1 MNAAV
6 QMNHI
11 TKKFGKLYANKDVSL
26 TVERNSIHGI
36 VGENGAGKTTLMKI
50 LYGMQPADSGEI
62 ILFGEKVSFYS
73 PKDAIEKRVGMIHQ
87 HFTLV
92 PSMTVADNVVL
103 GRPPCRFGVLDK
115 ERAGAEVEAL
125 CRRCNFQM
133 DLTARVEDLPVGLKQ
148 RVEILKALYLGADVL
163 IMDEPTAVLTPQEIT
178 GLFETLENIRKDGT
192 SIILITH
199 KLSEVMELTDHITVL
214 RGGQVSGNVLTADTN
229 EVELAR
235 MMVGRDVFL
244 QIDKEEHEPGGP
256 VLELEHISCK
266 NAEGHKVL
274 DDVSLTVRRG
284 EIVGIAGVQ
293 GNGQTELEA
302 AITGM
307 DTLYS
312 GTVSINGE
320 KVDSGL
326 PPFPRRQL
334 GLGHIPEDRQ
344 IAGSAGAA
352 TVEDNFLMTLYRKP
366 QLGKWGYFSRENGRE
381 LLNEQVKLFD
391 IKIPGSGAE
400 GASLSGGNMQKLI
413 VAREYSLKPQIL
425 LAAQPTR
432 GVDIGATEFI
442 HRKLVE
448 IRDDGCGVLLISNE
462 LSEIMSLSDRILVM
476 YEGRIVGETTL
487 AEADITRLGLWMA
500 GITEAQGEGGGEV

>member
-6 QMNHI
+6 QMCHI
-11 TKKFGKLYANKDVSL
+11 TKKFGKLYANRDVSL

-50 LYGMQPADSGEI
+50 LYGMHPADGGEI
-62 ILFGEKVSFYS
+62 YLFGERVSFRS

-103 GRPPCRFGVLDK
+103 GRPPCRLGVLDK
-115 ERAGAEVEAL
+115 ERAKAEVEAL
-125 CRRCNFQM
+125 CGRCNFQM
-133 DLTARVEDLPVGLKQ
+133 DLEARVEDLPVGLKQ

-178 GLFETLENIRKDGT
+178 GLFETLERIRNEGT

-214 RGGQVSGNVLTADTN
+214 RGGQVSGNVLTKDTN

-244 QIDKEEHEPGGP
+244 QIDKEEHRRGEP
-256 VLELEHISCK
+256 VLKLEHISCK
-266 NAEGHKVL
+266 NSEGVKVL
-274 DDVSLTVRRG
+274 DDVSLTVHAG

-293 GNGQTELEA
+293 GNGQSQLEDVV
-302 AITGM
+302 TGM
-307 DTLYS
+307 DTLYT
-312 GTVSINGE
+312 GTVAIDGHPVE
-320 KVDSGL
+320 RGTAPLK
-326 PPFPRRQL
+326 RRRL

-344 IAGSAGAA
+344 ITGSAGAA
-352 TVEDNFLMTLYRKP
+352 SVEDNFFMTLYRKP
-366 QLGKWGYFSRENGRE
+366 EFGRRGYFSRETARK
-381 LLNEQVKLFD
+381 LLDRQVKQFG
-391 IKIPGSGAE
+391 IKIPGINAE
-400 GASLSGGNMQKLI
+400 GSSLSGGNMQKLI
-413 VAREYSLKPQIL
+413 VAREYSLKPRIL

-448 IRDDGCGVLLISNE
+448 IRDAGCGVLLISNE

-476 YEGRIVGETTL
+476 YEGRIVGETTS
-487 AEADITRLGLWMA
+487 ETADITRLGLWMA
-500 GITEAQGEGGGEV
+500 GVTQGEEGGSEA

>member
-11 TKKFGKLYANKDVSL
+11 TKKFGKLYANRDVSL

-50 LYGMQPADSGEI
+50 LYGMHPADSGEI
-62 ILFGEKVSFYS
+62 ILFGEKVAFHS

-103 GRPPCRFGVLDK
+103 GRPPIRFGVLDK
-115 ERAGAEVEAL
+115 ERAWTEVEAL

-133 DLTARVEDLPVGLKQ
+133 DLKARVEDLPVGLKQ

-178 GLFETLENIRKDGT
+178 GLFETLEKIRNDGT

-199 KLSEVMELTDHITVL
+199 KLSEVMDLTDHITVL
-214 RGGQVSGNVLTADTN
+214 RAGQVSGNVLTKDTN

-244 QIDKEEHEPGGP
+244 QIEKEEQRPGDA

-266 NAEGHKVL
+266 NAEGVKVL
-274 DDVSLTVRRG
+274 KDVSLTVRRG

-293 GNGQTELEA
+293 GNGQTELED
-302 AITGM
+302 AIAGM
-307 DTLYS
+307 DTMYAGS
-312 GTVSINGE
+312 ISINGK
-320 KVDSGL
+320 KVRNVGGGQFPDDVVPAAETGKMGVFFPESGPGAAGEPGGAVRHKNSRGQSGGL
-326 PPFPRRQL
+326 IPVRRQ
-334 GLGHIPEDRQ
+334 H
-344 IAGSAGAA
+344 
-352 TVEDNFLMTLYRKP
+352 
-366 QLGKWGYFSRENGRE
+366 
-381 LLNEQVKLFD
+381 
-391 IKIPGSGAE
+391 
-400 GASLSGGNMQKLI
+400 
-413 VAREYSLKPQIL
+413 
-425 LAAQPTR
+425 
-432 GVDIGATEFI
+432 
-442 HRKLVE
+442 
-448 IRDDGCGVLLISNE
+448 
-462 LSEIMSLSDRILVM
+462 
-476 YEGRIVGETTL
+476 
-487 AEADITRLGLWMA
+487 AEADRGPGVQLKAPDSGGFPAHPRRGHRSHGVYSPEA
-500 GITEAQGEGGGEV
+500 GGAAGRRVRRASDLQRAVGDFVPQRPDYGDVRGEDRGRDDLRPGGYHPAGTVDGGNHAGGRRKCGIGGS